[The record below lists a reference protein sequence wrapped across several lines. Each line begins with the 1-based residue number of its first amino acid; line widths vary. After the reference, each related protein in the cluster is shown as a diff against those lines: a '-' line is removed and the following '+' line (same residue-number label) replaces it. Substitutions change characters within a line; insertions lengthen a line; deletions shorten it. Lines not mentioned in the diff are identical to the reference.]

1 MVENDFQ
8 ILCYFPLDFKKKTS
22 IDYDFLSIK
31 VPNISP
37 SLLILD
43 CWHFLL

>member
-8 ILCYFPLDFKKKTS
+8 ILCYFPLTSKKNS